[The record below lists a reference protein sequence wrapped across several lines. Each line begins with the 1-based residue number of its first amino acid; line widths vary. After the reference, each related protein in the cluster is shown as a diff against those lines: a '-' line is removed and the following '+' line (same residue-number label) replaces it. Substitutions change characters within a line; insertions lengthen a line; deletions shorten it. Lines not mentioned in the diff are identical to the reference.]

1 MALVDPL
8 PSMAQGDPEETARH
22 MLACSHKLA
31 AQVCPGGMI
40 YWFIEWWQIAVLTR
54 AVPPVIG
61 APRDLIVWVRSDA
74 RPGTLYSSQYDQVAV
89 FVVGDGP
96 PLRAAQRGRR
106 GRRRTNVWTHP
117 GGDWSTNR
125 RTGRKPVAL
134 VIDILKDCSARGDIV
149 LDPFAG
155 SGTTMIAAER
165 TGRCARLIERDPRWC
180 DVIVRRWEKL
190 TKVAA
195 RHAESSA
202 TFAEISSERAGNG
215 TPGES

>member
-1 MALVDPL
+1 VLRSVGA
-8 PSMAQGDPEETARH
+8 AR
-22 MLACSHKLA
+22 
-31 AQVCPGGMI
+31 
-40 YWFIEWWQIAVLTR
+40 
-54 AVPPVIG
+54 
-61 APRDLIVWVRSDA
+61 
-74 RPGTLYSSQYDQVAV
+74 
-89 FVVGDGP
+89 
-96 PLRAAQRGRR
+96 
-106 GRRRTNVWTHP
+106 
-117 GGDWSTNR
+117 GDWSTNR

-165 TGRCARLIERDPRWC
+165 TGRCARLFERDPRWC

-195 RHAESSA
+195 RHAEAA

-215 TPGES
+215 APGES